1 MYSLR
6 VHNIA
11 LEELVISDIYLSE
24 KRTVNDL
31 DITLPGLEN
40 VISQKKKKKKKCFD
54 RRNSLEL

>member
-40 VISQKKKKKKKCFD
+40 VISQKKKKKSVSID
-54 RRNSLEL
+54 EIHSNYD